1 MIVGKEHGHVWT
13 ALQDKTFAPIERL
26 YLIHSPDQKKSA
38 DIPKPIPFK
47 KYAQKL
53 KKEIEKQSERM
64 INPIQVFL
72 KSLTSKGAF
81 DKQETI
87 KVITE
92 IINDEMPSLGT
103 QKQIA
108 INITGGTNMTAVGS
122 IIAAYTYQTEAYYV
136 IDTRYSWNKKLATK
150 ISTIPIPNPKEKLI
164 LDDDDRNILYEIENN
179 TFVWNGTKSGKET
192 SKNIN
197 DNLEGMIPT
206 LTEIKYNI
214 DASINGSQWM
224 KKQSI
229 FGAIEQRKLTSI
241 FDTTAK
247 SDHPSWI
254 KYNKEN
260 KLIHPNT
267 FRRKLTKLEERGMIE
282 SKKGTPS
289 LAIPKSKKQF
299 DTKITYAYYRINA
312 KENLII
318 ITDTGRAQ
326 LSIRQP

>member
-1 MIVGKEHGHVWT
+1 
-13 ALQDKTFAPIERL
+13 
-26 YLIHSPDQKKSA
+26 
-38 DIPKPIPFK
+38 
-47 KYAQKL
+47 
-53 KKEIEKQSERM
+53 
-64 INPIQVFL
+64 
-72 KSLTSKGAF
+72 
-81 DKQETI
+81 
-87 KVITE
+87 
-92 IINDEMPSLGT
+92 
-103 QKQIA
+103 
-108 INITGGTNMTAVGS
+108 
-122 IIAAYTYQTEAYYV
+122 
-136 IDTRYSWNKKLATK
+136 
-150 ISTIPIPNPKEKLI
+150 
-164 LDDDDRNILYEIENN
+164 
-179 TFVWNGTKSGKET
+179 
-192 SKNIN
+192 
-197 DNLEGMIPT
+197 MIPT

-289 LAIPKSKKQF
+289 LAIPKPKKKP
-299 DTKITYAYYRINA
+299 DTKTTYAYYRINS

-318 ITDTGRAQ
+318 ITDIGRAQ
-326 LSIRQP
+326 LSTRQQ